1 MNTHEDRSYAGSKL
15 SLNNL
20 KEMKSQNVFLDDKG
34 IKLKVYAGDLP
45 RGARRERERRYSPRL
60 NFREEQHGGTV
71 GRAFEESQC
80 KEIRK

>member
-45 RGARRERERRYSPRL
+45 RGARREREKIQSKAELR
-60 NFREEQHGGTV
+60 
-71 GRAFEESQC
+71 GRAAWWYRGTGF
-80 KEIRK
+80 